1 MGATQSRPGG
11 ARPGQSYHA
20 SERHRRDGH
29 QPSAISRQKPDVGFR
44 PVLHVFVIASPRR
57 PFAPRAGA
65 RRAPARTGGR
75 GNLIPS
81 VARASRSAPVRLP
94 PLGFPRGRR
103 PGLRQPRNDI
113 YANVATDGTAA
124 PCRLHRTSP
133 LLGSYSTYARLWPQ
147 RLVLAQGEPSR
158 LLTPACRGLRGT
170 NGGGR
175 CQAAVPLRSRGGHPA
190 LDDLT
195 RPVRYGCY
203 NYSDGIIQIRSDL
216 RGSGARTSRH

>member
-1 MGATQSRPGG
+1 MGATRSRPGG

-44 PVLHVFVIASPRR
+44 PVLHVFVIASPQR

-103 PGLRQPRNDI
+103 PGLRPPRNDI
-113 YANVATDGTAA
+113 YANVATDGRDAA
-124 PCRLHRTSP
+124 CRLHRTSP
-133 LLGSYSTYARLWPQ
+133 LLGHSAPMRGSGRSASFSPRG
-147 RLVLAQGEPSR
+147 RPSR
-158 LLTPACRGLRGT
+158 LLTPSGPRAPARRGETACTAPAVRRTPALPSRTGVPPALRGT
-170 NGGGR
+170 TVAG
-175 CQAAVPLRSRGGHPA
+175 
-190 LDDLT
+190 
-195 RPVRYGCY
+195 
-203 NYSDGIIQIRSDL
+203 
-216 RGSGARTSRH
+216 GARVPCPYEVVEAILPLTT